1 MSTTQADR
9 AQNPNIGWAWLL
21 ISSLFEITFALSA
34 EATHGFTRLGP
45 SLITTAAVSCSI
57 FMLSKALKSI
67 DVGVGYTVW
76 SGIGGVGTV
85 VFSTLI
91 YDEPLTVWKVLAF
104 VLIIGGA
111 TTLQISDRLEAKK
124 KAAERDSRS
133 HQPVA

>member
-1 MSTTQADR
+1 MSTPQADR
-9 AQNPNIGWAWLL
+9 SQNPNIGWTWLL

-45 SLITTAAVSCSI
+45 SLLTVAAVSCSI

-76 SGIGGVGTV
+76 SGIGSVGTV
-85 VFSTLI
+85 VFSTLV
-91 YDEPLTVWKVLAF
+91 YDEPLTLWKVLAF

-111 TTLQISDRLEAKK
+111 ATLQISDRFEVKK
-124 KAAERDSRS
+124 KATERSSRS